1 MAMLENFALIKKKI
15 TTSTL
20 YDLFRYKPSAIF
32 SINNQNLGEFL
43 ETQFFSAI

>member
-20 YDLFRYKPSAIF
+20 HDLFRYRPLAKF
-32 SINNQNLGEFL
+32 SIDKQNLSEFF
-43 ETQFFSAI
+43 EMQFFSAI